1 MNEVITFESITERIE
16 NAELVQ
22 LQEKVKE
29 LNPCIMEH
37 LTQKVLE
44 GTNKYEWKTKI
55 SYLQFFRLLLDQY
68 PDYVT
73 RCLPDVLARLRN
85 LVQDTKKQVKEES
98 IETLKSICE
107 AVKNVD
113 IKPALS
119 DLMDAYVNPVQ
130 KTTVA
135 IDKLYSTTF
144 VNDVDTASLS
154 IIVPIL
160 LRSASEKNSV
170 FKRRSAVI
178 IDNMCKLVNDPK
190 DALLF
195 YPVVNPFL
203 EKIIDEVQYE
213 EIRNVSS
220 NALKNINRLVEE
232 IGDIQDVHH
241 QVRTRLQTFVT
252 DTKDEKVIEY
262 VVELCAYLVK
272 NRISDLQEWKN
283 CVCPYIEG
291 SESFVEDFATR
302 CKELY
307 KVNEELDAVDENDLC
322 NVEFSL
328 AYGSR
333 VLLHQARLHLKKGH
347 KYGLI
352 GVNGCGKS
360 TLMRSIAN
368 RTLAGFPEE
377 LTSVYVE
384 HDIQGYSAELTAVE
398 FIMSD
403 PVLAH
408 ITEDQV
414 RTALADVGF
423 SPEMQNSLIT
433 SFSGGWRMKL
443 ALTRAILTN
452 ADLVLL
458 DEPTNHLD
466 VANVA
471 WVTKYIQ
478 DLQNVTCLIVSHD
491 TKFLDKV
498 CTDIIHYESNKKL
511 KRYTGNLAEFV
522 KVRPEAKMYYEFVED
537 IEKFNFPDPGYLEGV
552 KSLTKAILKLRNFNF
567 QYPGT
572 SKPQLKNINCQ
583 VSLASKIGV
592 IGPNG
597 AGKST
602 LIKLMVGELVNTAEL
617 SPTESEY
624 YKHPNLRIAYV
635 AQHAFH
641 HIEDH
646 LDKSP
651 VEYVMWRYST
661 GVDKEQQD
669 KEVYKMT
676 EEEEKALQEKLKIL
690 KMKEVEEIVG
700 RLQGKREYEYKIK
713 YKDSL
718 MEDSLKRS
726 ELVELGYTKMVEE
739 FDLKMALEQGSD
751 RKLTK
756 NEIAKHFESFGLE
769 AEHSIHGKIRGLS
782 GGQKMRVTMGSATY
796 FKPHVIILDEPSNF
810 LDRNSLS
817 ALACAIKEFNG
828 GIVVIS
834 HNSDF
839 VDRLCPE
846 KWFISDGT
854 IRVEGGEWMVA
865 LEQARIKAEKEAAKK
880 IPVQEEEKF
889 DAFGNTIKKEEAPKE
904 LDRKKR
910 KELEKKRKEL
920 LKRGEDT
927 YEIDLILGLI

>member
-1 MNEVITFESITERIE
+1 MEEIQLFENITSQIE
-16 NAELVQ
+16 NTD
-22 LQEKVKE
+22 LQTLEQKIKN
-29 LNPCIMEH
+29 LNPCIMEY
-37 LTQKVLE
+37 LTEIVLE
-44 GTNKYEWKTKI
+44 GTNQYEWKTKI
-55 SYLQFFRLLLDQY
+55 AYLQFFRLLLQEY

-73 RCLPDVLARLRN
+73 RCLPDVLSRLRA

-98 IETLKSICE
+98 VSTLESICQ

-113 IKPALS
+113 IKPALE
-119 DLMDAYVNPVQ
+119 DLKAAYMDPVK
-130 KTTVA
+130 KTTLA

-160 LRSASEKNSV
+160 MRSSMERNSV

-178 IDNMCKLVNDPK
+178 IDNICKLVNDPK

-195 YPVVNPFL
+195 YPVINPFL
-203 EKIIDEVQYE
+203 EKLIDEVQYE
-213 EIRNVSS
+213 EIRNVSN
-220 NALKNINRLVEE
+220 NALKNMNRLVEE
-232 IGDIQDVHH
+232 IGEIGNIDKEI
-241 QVRTRLQTFVT
+241 RERLTPFVT
-252 DTKDEKVIEY
+252 DVDEKILNYVIH
-262 VVELCAYLVK
+262 LCSYLVK
-272 NRISDLQEWKN
+272 NRISKTDEWN
-283 CVCPYIEG
+283 ACVLPYISG
-291 SESFVEDFATR
+291 SENWVEQFI
-302 CKELY
+302 CKCQELY
-307 KVNEELDAVDENDLC
+307 NVAEELDPVDENDLC

-360 TLMRSIAN
+360 TLMKSIAN
-368 RTLAGFPEE
+368 RTLSGFPEE

-384 HDIQGYSAELTAVE
+384 HDIQGYSDELTAVE
-398 FIMSD
+398 FIMND
-403 PVLAH
+403 PALKH
-408 ITEDQV
+408 ITEEQV
-414 RTALADVGF
+414 RNALADVGF
-423 SPEMQNSLIT
+423 SLEMQNSLIT

-466 VANVA
+466 VSNVA
-471 WVTKYIQ
+471 WVTQYIQ

-498 CTDIIHYESNKKL
+498 CTDIIHYEPNKKL
-511 KRYTGNLAEFV
+511 KRFTGNLADFV
-522 KVRPEAKMYYEFVED
+522 KIRPEAKMYYEFVED
-537 IEKFNFPDPGYLEGV
+537 IEKFDFPDPGFLEGV

-572 SKPQLKNINCQ
+572 SKPQLLDINCQ
-583 VSLASKIGV
+583 VSLASRIGV
-592 IGPNG
+592 VGKNG

-602 LIKLMVGELVNTAEL
+602 LIKLMVGELVNSAEL

-676 EEEEKALQEKLKIL
+676 EEEEKALQEKLKAL
-690 KMKEVEEIVG
+690 KMKEIEEIVG

-713 YKDSL
+713 YKDSIV
-718 MEDSLKRS
+718 EDSLKRS
-726 ELVELGYTKMVEE
+726 ELIELGYTKLVEE
-739 FDLKMALEQGSD
+739 FDLKMALEQGND

-756 NEIAKHFESFGLE
+756 NEIQKHFETFGLE
-769 AEHSIHGKIRGLS
+769 AEHCVHGKIGGLS
-782 GGQKMRVTMGSATY
+782 GGQKMRVTMASATY

-817 ALACAIKEFNG
+817 ALANAIKDFKG

-834 HNSDF
+834 HNTDF
-839 VDRLCPE
+839 VEKLCPE
-846 KWFISDGT
+846 KWFIADGK
-854 IRVEGGEWMVA
+854 IKVEGGEWMVA

-889 DAFGNTIKKEEAPKE
+889 DAFGNTIKKQDAPKE

-910 KELEKKRKEL
+910 KELEKKRKEM
-920 LKRGEDT
+920 LKRNEDT
-927 YEIDLILGLI
+927 YEIDLMLGLI

>member
-1 MNEVITFESITERIE
+1 MDEILEFQNICKQIEVITDMTELKKSV
-16 NAELVQ
+16 EL
-22 LQEKVKE
+22 
-29 LNPCIMEH
+29 LNPCIMGH
-37 LTQKVLE
+37 LTNIVLD
-44 GTNKYEWKTKI
+44 GISKYDWKIKI
-55 SYLQFFRLLLDQY
+55 NYLRFFRLLLDLF
-68 PDYVT
+68 PDYVV
-73 RCLPDVLARLRN
+73 RCLPDVMNKLRSTIS
-85 LVQDTKKQVKEES
+85 DTKKQVKEES
-98 IETLKSICE
+98 ILTLQKICE
-107 AVKNVD
+107 SVKNPD
-113 IKPALS
+113 IKPALE
-119 DLMDAYVNPVQ
+119 DLMNAYIDPVN

-135 IDKLYSTTF
+135 IDRLYSTTF

-160 LRSASEKNSV
+160 MRSSAERNSF

-203 EKIIDEVQYE
+203 EKLIDEVQYE
-213 EIRNVSS
+213 EIRNVCS
-220 NALKNINRLVEE
+220 NALKNINNLVDE
-232 IGDIQDVHH
+232 IGGEVKGDIKTLVLEKIKETIGVIDE
-241 QVRTRLQTFVT
+241 TQT
-252 DTKDEKVIEY
+252 EY
-262 VVELCAYLVK
+262 VCALCSYLVK
-272 NRISDLQEWKN
+272 NRISDDSLWN
-283 CVCPYIEG
+283 CIEKYVNTNACDFIKECKTLFVCNDKEEVT
-291 SESFVEDFATR
+291 SED
-302 CKELY
+302 
-307 KVNEELDAVDENDLC
+307 DLC

-333 VLLHQARLHLKKGH
+333 VLLHQARLHLRKGR

-360 TLMRSIAN
+360 TLMKSIAN
-368 RTLAGFPEE
+368 RTLNGFPEE

-384 HDIQGYSAELTAVE
+384 HDIQGFMEDLSAVE
-398 FIMSD
+398 FIKSQ
-403 PVLAH
+403 LQH
-408 ITEDQV
+408 ITEEKI
-414 RTALADVGF
+414 RTSLEDVGF
-423 SPEMQNSLIT
+423 SAEMQDAPIT

-466 VANVA
+466 VVNVA

-491 TKFLDKV
+491 TKFLDNV

-511 KRYTGNLAEFV
+511 KKYTGNLADFV
-522 KVRPEAKMYYEFVED
+522 KVRPEAKMYYEFVD
-537 IEKFNFPDPGYLEGV
+537 DVEKFNFPDPGYLEGV

-567 QYPGT
+567 QYPNT
-572 SKPQLKNINCQ
+572 NSPQLLNINCQ
-583 VSLASKIGV
+583 VSLASRIGV

-602 LIKLMVGELVNTAEL
+602 LIKLMVGELTPSTEL
-617 SPTESEY
+617 SDTDHEY
-624 YKHPNLRIAYV
+624 YRHPNLRIAYV

-669 KEVYKMT
+669 KDIHKMT
-676 EEEEKALQEKLKIL
+676 EEEERELQEKLKVL
-690 KMKEVEEIVG
+690 KLKEIEEIVG
-700 RLQGKREYEYKIK
+700 RIQGKREYEYKIK
-713 YKDSL
+713 YKDSII
-718 MEDSLKRS
+718 EDTLKKS
-726 ELVELGYTKMVEE
+726 ELVELGYNKLVEE
-739 FDLKMALEQGSD
+739 YDLKMAMERGND

-756 NEIAKHFESFGLE
+756 NEIQKHFETFGLE
-769 AEHSIHGKIRGLS
+769 AEHSVHGKIRGLS
-782 GGQKMRVTMGSATY
+782 GGQKMRVTLGSATY
-796 FKPHVIILDEPSNF
+796 FKPHVIVLDEPSNF
-810 LDRNSLS
+810 LDRTSLCS
-817 ALACAIKEFNG
+817 LASAIKEFQG

-839 VDRLCPE
+839 VDKLCPE
-846 KWFISDGT
+846 KWFIKAGKME
-854 IRVEGGEWMVA
+854 VVGGEWMIA
-865 LEQARIKAEKEAAKK
+865 LEQARIKAEKEAAKQ
-880 IPVQEEEKF
+880 IPKEAEEKF
-889 DAFGNTIKKEEAPKE
+889 DAFGNTIKEDSKPKE

-910 KELEKKRKEL
+910 KELEKKRKDM
-920 LKRGEDT
+920 LKRGEDV
-927 YEIDLILGLI
+927 YEIEVLLGMI